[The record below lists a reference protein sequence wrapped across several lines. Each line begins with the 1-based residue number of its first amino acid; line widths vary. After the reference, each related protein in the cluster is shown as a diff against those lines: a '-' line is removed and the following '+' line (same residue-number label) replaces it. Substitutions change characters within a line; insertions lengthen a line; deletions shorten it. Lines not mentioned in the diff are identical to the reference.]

1 MLFTSGWVRAFAGTS
16 GFRIALM
23 TPFELDM
30 PASLDEAIGLLDPDD
45 SSVRPIAG
53 GTALMLM
60 MKAGVFRPTRLVS
73 LRQGRRRA
81 HAAIKSAPNGDLTV
95 GAMTPLA
102 ALERSREAAAS
113 APVIVRTMLR
123 LSNIR
128 VRNVATIGGA
138 LAHGDPHMDLPPV
151 LIALGASVTVAGP
164 GGRRTLAV
172 EELLTGYYETVLA
185 KNELIADVHI
195 PAQGKKRAAYMK
207 VTTGSADDWPALGVA
222 VALDGDGSAVKSAR
236 IVVSAATE
244 KATRLTATE
253 KLFAGASVDDKLLA
267 RAGDTAITEVEM
279 LGDVRGSAPY
289 KRELLR
295 VYIGRAV
302 KAALASNGAHR

>member
-1 MLFTSGWVRAFAGTS
+1 
-16 GFRIALM
+16 M

-30 PASLDEAIGLLDPDD
+30 PASLEEAIGLLDPNDA
-45 SSVRPIAG
+45 SVRPMAG

-73 LRQGRRRA
+73 LAKAGDGLTRIARG
-81 HAAIKSAPNGDLTV
+81 PNGDLTI

-102 ALERSREAAAS
+102 AIERSREVAAS

-138 LAHGDPHMDLPPV
+138 LAHADPHMDLPPV
-151 LIALGASVTVAGP
+151 LIALGASVTVACP
-164 GGRRTLAV
+164 GGRRTLSV
-172 EELLTGYYETVLA
+172 EDLLAGYYETVLA
-185 KNELIADVHI
+185 KNELIAEVSI
-195 PAQGKKRAAYMK
+195 PAQGAKRAAYMK

-222 VALDGDGSAVKSAR
+222 VALDAAGSDIRSAR

-244 KATRLTATE
+244 KATRLAATE
-253 KLFAGASVDDKLLA
+253 KLFADATVDDALLA
-267 RAGDTAITEVEM
+267 RAGDAAVAETEL

-295 VYIGRAV
+295 VYVARAV
-302 KAALASNGAHR
+302 KAALARNGAPH